1 MSDKI
6 QKSDAEWQEQLT
18 PKQYQVTRKHATE
31 RAFTGEYNGHKADG
45 IYTCVGCSAP
55 LFDSE
60 AKYDSGSGWPSFF
73 KSIDEKSVEE
83 EEDNSHGM
91 RRIEVHCARCD
102 AHLGH
107 LFPDGP
113 QPTGLRYCI
122 NSLSLDHKDRQ
133 RYALPDSSPPVFS
146 LEIRRPPVRWRRQLC
161 GPRTHT

>member
-107 LFPDGP
+107 MFPDGP

-133 RYALPDSSPPVFS
+133 
-146 LEIRRPPVRWRRQLC
+146 
-161 GPRTHT
+161 